1 MTVDPRQFANYLPLT
16 IGVFVLLAWGGAIAG
31 ATLVFIPIFSATF
44 LLGPIALLTAAPLA
58 LAQMAAGLMATFA
71 TPAWALFGGWVN
83 AAYAANKAATGDI
96 NHGLTLFAE
105 THPVHEHLN
114 RLGQELGLPPV
125 KYVGWFPDERINAFA
140 MGLHQ
145 HEAVVGFSAGAIR
158 NLSKEE
164 MNAVMA
170 HELAHI
176 ANYDMARMTYAIG
189 VQDSLTW
196 FLGFRKLKKFARWVF
211 TPLSEMELMR
221 MSRSREYWADAIG
234 ARLTSPAA
242 MAGALGK
249 IQIEGNRPGV
259 NHRAAHFMFQSNAVS
274 AFSTHPPLS
283 KRITALQEGTFIQR
297 VPLAGPKPAYDKA
310 LNN

>member
-1 MTVDPRQFANYLPLT
+1 MTIDPRKLPNYMPLT
-16 IGVFVLLAWGGAIAG
+16 VILFVVLAWGGAIVG
-31 ATLVFIPIFSATF
+31 ATMVFIPIFAATF
-44 LLGPIALLTAAPLA
+44 LLGPLAVLTAAPLA
-58 LAQMAAGLMATFA
+58 LAQFAAGLMATFA
-71 TPAWALFGGWVN
+71 TPVWALLGGWVN
-83 AAYAANKAATGDI
+83 ATSAANKAANGRI
-96 NHGLTLFAE
+96 NHGLTLFSE
-105 THPVHEHLN
+105 THPIHEHLN
-114 RLGQELGLPPV
+114 KLGRELGLPPV

-158 NLSKEE
+158 TLTKEE

-176 ANYDMARMTYAIG
+176 ANHDMARMTYAVG

-196 FLGFRKLKKFARWVF
+196 FLGFRGLKAFARWMF
-211 TPLSEMELMR
+211 TPLSELELMR

-283 KRITALQEGTFIQR
+283 KRITALNKGTFIQR
-297 VPLAGPKPAYDKA
+297 VPLVGPLPSVRATS
-310 LNN
+310 N

>member
-1 MTVDPRQFANYLPLT
+1 MTIDPRQFSNYLPLT
-16 IGVFVLLAWGGAIAG
+16 ISLFVVLAWGGAIVG
-31 ATLVFIPIFSATF
+31 TSLVFIPIFAGTF
-44 LLGPIALLTAAPLA
+44 LLGPLALLTAAPLA
-58 LAQMAAGLMATFA
+58 LAQFAAGLMATFV
-71 TPAWALFGGWVN
+71 TPVWALLGGWVN
-83 AAYAANKAATGDI
+83 ATSAANKAATGRID
-96 NHGLTLFAE
+96 HGLTLFSE
-105 THPVHEHLN
+105 THPIHEHLN
-114 RLGQELGLPPV
+114 KLGRELGLPPV

-145 HEAVVGFSAGAIR
+145 HEAIVGFSAGAIR
-158 NLSKEE
+158 TLSKEE

-176 ANYDMARMTYAIG
+176 ANHDMARMTYAVG

-196 FLGFRKLKKFARWVF
+196 FLGFRSLKAFARWVF

-242 MAGALGK
+242 MAGALRK
-249 IQIEGNRPGV
+249 IQIEGNKPGV
-259 NHRAAHFMFQSNAVS
+259 NHRASHFMFQSNAVS

-283 KRITALQEGTFIQR
+283 KRIAALHEGRFIQR
-297 VPLAGPKPAYDKA
+297 VALGGAQPATTITA
-310 LNN
+310 E